1 MVRTIFSYPA
11 TLEPD
16 EDGRPVVT
24 FPDLPGAVTDGADE
38 AEALSE
44 AADCLSAALATR
56 ITHGEAIPP
65 ASAAL
70 PRQHLVLP
78 DPTIALKAALHMA
91 LYQRDMTVGDL
102 ADLMG
107 FADWHQAERLIDP
120 RHSTKLTRL
129 AKALG
134 AVGCRITISVE
145 DEAAAAKCSGQQAKR
160 HARSARPAKDRRT
173 G

>member
-1 MVRTIFSYPA
+1 MVQTIFAYPA

>member
-1 MVRTIFSYPA
+1 MVQTIFAYPA

-56 ITHGEAIPP
+56 ITDGEAIPP